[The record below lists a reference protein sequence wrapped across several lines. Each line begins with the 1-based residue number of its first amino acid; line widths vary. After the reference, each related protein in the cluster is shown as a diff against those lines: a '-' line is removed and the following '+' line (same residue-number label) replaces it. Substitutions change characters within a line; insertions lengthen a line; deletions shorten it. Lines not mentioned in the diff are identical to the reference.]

1 MVTLAYL
8 TNYNDDRV
16 SVLDTATNAVIATV
30 NVGGSPLGV
39 SAVCFVQ
46 DVLDQPGSSDVASTY
61 PP

>member
-39 SAVCFVQ
+39 FAVSMETGVY
-46 DVLDQPGSSDVASTY
+46 LASGNY
-61 PP
+61 GWCRS